1 MLLESSQGVLT
12 GHFWT
17 VMIHLQDGALDLL
30 RELRNMKMSLEML
43 QVIDSTASGAQP
55 LQL

>member
-1 MLLESSQGVLT
+1 MVLESNQGVLM

-17 VMIHLQDGALDLL
+17 VMIRLQDGALDLL

>member
-17 VMIHLQDGALDLL
+17 VIIRLQDGALDLL
-30 RELRNMKMSLEML
+30 RELRNMTMSLEML

-55 LQL
+55 LPL